1 MLPVLQTSMQAARA
15 PLWRRPCLPEMVIGA
30 KPPKAA
36 DADRLHGAGSEKE
49 PAAPSAVAR

>member
-1 MLPVLQTSMQAARA
+1 
-15 PLWRRPCLPEMVIGA
+15 MVIGA

-36 DADRLHGAGSEKE
+36 DADRLHGAGSQKE